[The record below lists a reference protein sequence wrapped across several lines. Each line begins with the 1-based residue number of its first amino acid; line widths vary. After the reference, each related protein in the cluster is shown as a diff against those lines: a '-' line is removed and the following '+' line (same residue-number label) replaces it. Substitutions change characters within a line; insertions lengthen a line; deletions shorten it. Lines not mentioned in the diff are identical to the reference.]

1 MNEHCSTLDCD
12 NKAVAAGKC
21 GLCLSNELVGK
32 SVKWDS
38 GRMSGCV
45 IAILGTGIAIVRIA
59 PSGSTREYEV
69 VRVDAISTIGE
80 ECRDAPL

>member
-1 MNEHCSTLDCD
+1 MNKRCSTPDCD

-32 SVKWDS
+32 NVEWDS

-45 IAILGTGIAIVRIA
+45 IAVLGTGIAVVRM
-59 PSGSTREYEV
+59 PSGSTREYDV
-69 VRVDAISTIGE
+69 VRVDAISAIGE